1 MQSLLF
7 ETCFWVH
14 CKVDTQRYLMTPTQS
29 PPDAWLAT
37 WHRLNVGWFTL
48 SAAGGTSTPS
58 SQPQTQKQLPD
69 TTKFTIFL
77 SFFPLFDRYTG
88 ASTNA
93 MMQNLP
99 FLEVVFGFCCCCAC
113 CSMDSATN
121 EKGEANNFWEWLST
135 DTHMHTHIHTRTYT
149 HVHVHVHVHVWG
161 KVCACTTTSPCT
173 RATA

>member
-88 ASTNA
+88 ASTTSLRHHLPVLA
-93 MMQNLP
+93 RQNLP
-99 FLEVVFGFCCCCAC
+99 F
-113 CSMDSATN
+113 S
-121 EKGEANNFWEWLST
+121 ANNNKKKAKQRPHHSKKKTKREKTWQLGSS
-135 DTHMHTHIHTRTYT
+135 
-149 HVHVHVHVHVWG
+149 V
-161 KVCACTTTSPCT
+161 
-173 RATA
+173 